1 MGRQTTR
8 RKPGDL
14 PFFLINIESSGKKIQ
29 KKNDF
34 KKSIFV
40 LHRIAMPIYFGT
52 K

>member
-14 PFFLINIESSGKKIQ
+14 PFFLINIGSSGKKIQ
-29 KKNDF
+29 RKNDF
-34 KKSIFV
+34 KKSVFV
-40 LHRIAMPIYFGT
+40 LRVFDVPIHFGA